1 MTDTNQP
8 DEGVSSNNDGYRSGL
23 TPFSRRMF
31 LQATGA
37 GVVGLTLGNGVGT
50 GAAAP
55 GRLHTEG
62 RWIRDADG
70 NDVRLQGMA
79 PADPGFYRR
88 FHPKTFEEVLEWTT
102 DESRGWHPNV
112 VRLPFT
118 KDSVDHFGLD
128 TYVTEIMRPAVDL
141 LATQGVY
148 ALVDYHL
155 IRPYT
160 QAATDEY
167 NDENDE
173 NLDPINDV
181 MESFWD
187 RVAPEF
193 ATDEHVIFELFNE
206 PTQPAMYGD
215 DPGAWQAWREAAQ
228 PWVDLIRQHAA
239 ETPIIIGSP
248 RWTSVT
254 HMAPEYPFEGENL
267 IYAGHIYPDNGAPS
281 EFDQYYGQPA
291 TDVPV
296 VITEFG
302 WDPAGGSVDQ
312 GTTSGWGEPFRN
324 WVEGY
329 GNMGW
334 VSWCFD
340 DSWAPTFFDSP
351 DAGAN
356 EPWTLKDDPEQMG
369 GYIKTWLAG
378 TESDDTAAPTAP
390 SNLSVTGT
398 TNSSVSF
405 AWDAAT
411 DTGGSGLSHYVI
423 AVDGSRDH
431 TVSADTTSTTITDL
445 TADTEYEIGVAALD
459 GAGNESA
466 TTTVVATTAENG
478 GSDDLLAEID
488 PNTTTASV
496 GERIT
501 FQVTDTSGSDQW
513 ITALDWAF
521 GDGTSATGWWNEHA
535 YDAAGTYTVALTA
548 TDNEGDTTTH
558 EITVTVS

>member
-1 MTDTNQP
+1 MIDKEKLKNEEASNGNDRSDTST
-8 DEGVSSNNDGYRSGL
+8 GGL
-23 TPFSRRMF
+23 PFSRRAF
-31 LQATGA
+31 LRTTGA
-37 GVVGLTLGNGVGT
+37 GVAGLVLGTGT

-62 RWIRDADG
+62 RWIRDSDG

-88 FHPKTFEEVLEWTT
+88 FHPKTFEAVLEWAT

-118 KDSVDHFGLD
+118 KDSVDHFGLE

-141 LATQGVY
+141 LETRDVY

-160 QAATDEY
+160 QDATDEY
-167 NDENDE
+167 NEENDE
-173 NLDPINDV
+173 TLDPINDV
-181 MESFWD
+181 METFWD

-193 ATDEHVIFELFNE
+193 AEDEHVIFELFNE

-215 DPGAWQAWREAAQ
+215 DAGAWQTWREAAQ
-228 PWVDLIRQHAA
+228 PWVDLVQQHAP
-239 ETPIIIGSP
+239 ETPLIIGSP

-281 EFDQYYGQPA
+281 EFDQYYGEPA
-291 TDVPV
+291 NDVPV

-302 WDPAGGSVDQ
+302 WDPAGGNVDQ
-312 GTTSGWGEPFRN
+312 GTTSGWGEPFRE

-329 GNMGW
+329 GNIGW
-334 VSWCFD
+334 ISWCFD

-369 GYIKTWLAG
+369 RYIKTWLAE
-378 TESDDTAAPTAP
+378 TDDT
-390 SNLSVTGT
+390 
-398 TNSSVSF
+398 
-405 AWDAAT
+405 D
-411 DTGGSGLSHYVI
+411 DVI
-423 AVDGSRDH
+423 
-431 TVSADTTSTTITDL
+431 
-445 TADTEYEIGVAALD
+445 EI
-459 GAGNESA
+459 EKS
-466 TTTVVATTAENG
+466 
-478 GSDDLLAEID
+478 
-488 PNTTTASV
+488 
-496 GERIT
+496 
-501 FQVTDTSGSDQW
+501 
-513 ITALDWAF
+513 
-521 GDGTSATGWWNEHA
+521 
-535 YDAAGTYTVALTA
+535 
-548 TDNEGDTTTH
+548 
-558 EITVTVS
+558 